1 MRLMFQERST
11 LLRVESR
18 RLLSRCQPGL
28 SWTTGSSSPS
38 AGARSRSSCWAPI
51 SARCI
56 SSPQESSH
64 SSLKGRRT
72 TNLEHALGGRPAKWR
87 GNSGGL
93 CSGAVHLGKGR
104 RAYTTQE
111 EAPALLVARAPL
123 LHAHGAPE
131 ARRAGELGRAS
142 TKRAARIE
150 VPQQFRTRLYAGVES
165 YPSYY

>member
-18 RLLSRCQPGL
+18 RLLSRCQRGL
-28 SWTTGSSSPS
+28 SWTTGSSSSPS
-38 AGARSRSSCWAPI
+38 AGARSRSSCRAPI

-56 SSPQESSH
+56 SSPQESSN

-72 TNLEHALGGRPAKWR
+72 GATNLEHALGGRPAKWR

-93 CSGAVHLGKGR
+93 CSGAVHLRKGR

-131 ARRAGELGRAS
+131 VRRAGELGRAS

-150 VPQQFRTRLYAGVES
+150 VPRQQFRTRLYPGV
-165 YPSYY
+165 